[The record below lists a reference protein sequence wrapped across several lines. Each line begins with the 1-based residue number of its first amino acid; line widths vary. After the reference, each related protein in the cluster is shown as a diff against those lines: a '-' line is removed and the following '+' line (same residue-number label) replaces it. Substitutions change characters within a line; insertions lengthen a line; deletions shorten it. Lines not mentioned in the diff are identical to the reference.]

1 MLGQLR
7 KTERGRKKQRE
18 CWTRRKR
25 ERERERERE
34 RYLSYVGYCS
44 KEKKKDCKT
53 VYTYLCMIEKEKRE
67 GCKNSQVYYFTTLA
81 CQHEE
86 EFSSRLE
93 NGTKQNK

>member
-1 MLGQLR
+1 
-7 KTERGRKKQRE
+7 
-18 CWTRRKR
+18 
-25 ERERERERE
+25 
-34 RYLSYVGYCS
+34 
-44 KEKKKDCKT
+44 
-53 VYTYLCMIEKEKRE
+53 MIEKEKRE